1 MARIAVDGIELD
13 YELIG
18 PEGGQPLVI
27 TPGGRYPRDAAGVPE
42 LGAIM
47 ADAGYRVLLWDRPGC
62 GASDI
67 AFDAPSESVM
77 NCEALVGIVREL
89 GLRDI
94 VLLGGSAGSRIS
106 LMAAARMPE
115 NVRQIAIWWISGGPL
130 GLAGLAWFYGGDQ
143 ILAASKG
150 GMAAVAELPSWAD
163 QTARNPKIRD
173 ILLAQDPDRFIETMQ
188 RWAIGFAYSEHS
200 PVPGMSQADF
210 ARLRMPVLVFRS
222 GHSDMYHTRRTSE
235 WVHELL
241 PNSQLREPPWG
252 DQEWNY
258 VSTFPIDPANRR
270 GRFERW
276 PLIAPPILEFLQS
289 GRS

>member
-1 MARIAVDGIELD
+1 MARISVDGLELD

-18 PEGGQPLVI
+18 PADGRPLVI
-27 TPGGRYPRDAAGVPE
+27 TPGGRYPRDTAGVPE
-42 LGAIM
+42 LGEIFA
-47 ADAGYRVLLWDRPGC
+47 AKGYRVLLWDRPGC

-67 AFDAPSESVM
+67 AFTAPSESVM
-77 NCEALVGIVREL
+77 NCEALVGLVRAL
-89 GLRDI
+89 DLKDV

-115 NVRQIAIWWISGGPL
+115 NVSRIAIWWISGGAV
-130 GLAGLAWFYGGDQ
+130 GLAGLAWFYCGDQ

-150 GMAAVAELPSWAD
+150 GMEAVAALPSWAD
-163 QTARNPKIRD
+163 QIARNPRIRD
-173 ILLAQDPDRFIETMQ
+173 ILLAQDPDAFIDTMQ
-188 RWAIGFAYSEHS
+188 RWGEAFGYSRHS
-200 PVPGMSQADF
+200 PVPGMDAEDF
-210 ARLRMPVLVFRS
+210 ARLTMPVLVFRS
-222 GHSDMYHTRRTSE
+222 GKSDMYHTRRTSE

-241 PNSQLREPPWG
+241 PNSTLVEPPWG

-276 PLIAPPILEFLQS
+276 PLIAPPILEFLDA
-289 GRS
+289 